1 MISDILFFI
10 ILFVFYRAI
19 LCEIAKQE
27 NSNETEPAKSE
38 LLHELSMRLDWAGIS
53 DPHNKVYIKPPKID
67 NIALIIFLFTV
78 SQLNKLFYCKNTGY
92 LYINQVFINILTT
105 NNYFINN
112 Y

>member
-1 MISDILFFI
+1 MQEFICFIISSILFFI
-10 ILFVFYRAI
+10 ILFLFYRAI

-27 NSNETEPAKSE
+27 NNNETEPAKSE

-78 SQLNKLFYCKNTGY
+78 SQLNKLSYCKNTG
-92 LYINQVFINILTT
+92 
-105 NNYFINN
+105 
-112 Y
+112 